1 MLSIELFTE
10 CNEYFK
16 LTNRVQ
22 SETLSNIQ
30 SADDGPYSAVGG
42 TPVNIKQFPHM
53 VILNNTFHQNQD
65 SYKCKE
71 LFIIVTV

>member
-10 CNEYFK
+10 CNEYFQ
-16 LTNRVQ
+16 LSNRVQ
-22 SETLSNIQ
+22 SETRSNIQ
-30 SADDGPYSAVGG
+30 SADNGPLSAVGG

-53 VILNNTFHQNQD
+53 VIINNTFPQNQD

-71 LFIIVTV
+71 LFIVIM